1 MSGLTNPL
9 RKEMKHI
16 KILIAF
22 SFVCFLLFAYAIV
35 DYAKEHKGTFLSDE
49 VFIEMPINGVVSE
62 TFRADHN
69 TFYVRFIEDQ
79 YLFYR
84 HINGKY
90 EGIIA
95 PGDSVY
101 KEEKWDYMIIKTREG
116 DIKITVNSEWE

>member
-1 MSGLTNPL
+1 MVHAIN
-9 RKEMKHI
+9 MKHI

-69 TFYVRFIEDQ
+69 TFYVRFIEDH
-79 YLFYR
+79 YLLYW